1 MKCGFFAREGLL
13 LHHAELI
20 EIVAPH
26 RIVGGLDMHAV
37 AGVFRRQRA
46 GIVVKDAVAVD
57 EEDRFA
63 VGKPGKLRIAFV
75 DRLIFVEGRPGLFLC
90 RMEDRMKKDDRVGLK
105 LAHLLEQHPVLRGP
119 GLRRT
124 GAQLVDA
131 EQNIDLA
138 VAPLCER
145 LSKRQLA
152 LRGGEDRLFRRGK
165 DRQPVVAE
173 IACVVQP
180 CVNLEAVNVR
190 IADKKRVV
198 KVACGRLVR
207 LILEYE
213 KKKTCSRRAVPGT

>member
-1 MKCGFFAREGLL
+1 
-13 LHHAELI
+13 
-20 EIVAPH
+20 
-26 RIVGGLDMHAV
+26 
-37 AGVFRRQRA
+37 
-46 GIVVKDAVAVD
+46 
-57 EEDRFA
+57 
-63 VGKPGKLRIAFV
+63 
-75 DRLIFVEGRPGLFLC
+75 
-90 RMEDRMKKDDRVGLK
+90 MKKDDCVGLK

-198 KVACGRLVR
+198 KVACVHRGEGQGGLRLRFRLGQRLRNGLRRGEGLGSARRFAPGIDPVRQRIGDRRDRRGQAVKLVEVGFVDAGRVER
-207 LILEYE
+207 GVDIER
-213 KKKTCSRRAVPGT
+213 RRAERAQQQKRGEGAAGHKKPPKSWSTETHCRTRRR